1 MKFSGSC
8 RKPLFVPVLTLS
20 LLLVSFS
27 SQAFAASITVMPDW
41 TVFLQAAN
49 FILLV
54 ILLNIVLYRPIRS
67 ILKQRKAKIEGLEQ
81 NIESSTVDL
90 AEKESTYAAGIR
102 DARKKGML
110 EKDALV
116 QAAADE
122 EKQIL
127 DKINA
132 DALEE
137 LNAVKA
143 KVAQEAEAAK
153 AADMVVMLTQDH
165 LQGDIWKNDIAPN
178 MNEGDAFVVAHGFN
192 LNYGQIIPP
201 DNIDVFMIAPK
212 S

>member
-27 SQAFAASITVMPDW
+27 NQAFAASITVLPDW

-54 ILLNIVLYRPIRS
+54 ILLNIVLYRPIRN
-67 ILKQRKAKIEGLEQ
+67 ILKQRKEKIEGLEQ

-116 QAAADE
+116 QAAAEE

-153 AADMVVMLTQDH
+153 AALLKEVDTF
-165 LQGDIWKNDIAPN
+165 A
-178 MNEGDAFVVAHGFN
+178 NEIGKKILGRAV
-192 LNYGQIIPP
+192 
-201 DNIDVFMIAPK
+201 
-212 S
+212 

>member
-1 MKFSGSC
+1 ML
-8 RKPLFVPVLTLS
+8 PNWTTL
-20 LLLVSFS
+20 
-27 SQAFAASITVMPDW
+27 
-41 TVFLQAAN
+41 LQAAN

-54 ILLNIVLYRPIRS
+54 ILLNIVLYRPIRN
-67 ILKQRKAKIEGLEQ
+67 ILKQRKEKIDGLEHDIQ
-81 NIESSTVDL
+81 GSTSDL

-116 QAAADE
+116 QAATDE

-143 KVAQEAEAAK
+143 NVVQEAEAAK
-153 AADMVVMLTQDH
+153 AALLKEVDTF
-165 LQGDIWKNDIAPN
+165 A
-178 MNEGDAFVVAHGFN
+178 NEIGKKILGRAV
-192 LNYGQIIPP
+192 
-201 DNIDVFMIAPK
+201 
-212 S
+212 

>member
-1 MKFSGSC
+1 VEGIDMNFSGSS
-8 RKPLFVPVLTLS
+8 RKPLCVPVLALS
-20 LLLVSFS
+20 LLLINFS
-27 SQAFAASITVMPDW
+27 GPAFAASITVMPDW
-41 TVFLQAAN
+41 TTLLQAAN

-54 ILLNIVLYRPIRS
+54 FLLNIVLYRPVRN
-67 ILKQRKAKIEGLEQ
+67 ILKQRKAKIDGLEQ
-81 NIESSTVDL
+81 DIQSSTSDL
-90 AEKESTYAAGIR
+90 AEKETTYAAGIR

-122 EKQIL
+122 EKKIL

-153 AADMVVMLTQDH
+153 AALLKEVDTFA
-165 LQGDIWKNDIAPN
+165 NDIGKKILGRA
-178 MNEGDAFVVAHGFN
+178 V
-192 LNYGQIIPP
+192 
-201 DNIDVFMIAPK
+201 
-212 S
+212 

>member
-1 MKFSGSC
+1 MNFSGSS
-8 RKPLFVPVLTLS
+8 RKPLCVPVLALS
-20 LLLVSFS
+20 LLLINFCGP
-27 SQAFAASITVMPDW
+27 ALAASITVMPDW
-41 TVFLQAAN
+41 TTLLQAAN

-54 ILLNIVLYRPIRS
+54 FLLNIVLYRPIRN
-67 ILKQRKAKIEGLEQ
+67 ILKQRKAKIDGLEQ
-81 NIESSTVDL
+81 DIQSSTSDL
-90 AEKESTYAAGIR
+90 AEKETTYAAGIR

-122 EKQIL
+122 EKKIL

-153 AADMVVMLTQDH
+153 AALLKEVDTFA
-165 LQGDIWKNDIAPN
+165 NDIGKKILGRA
-178 MNEGDAFVVAHGFN
+178 V
-192 LNYGQIIPP
+192 
-201 DNIDVFMIAPK
+201 
-212 S
+212 

>member
-1 MKFSGSC
+1 LINFSG
-8 RKPLFVPVLTLS
+8 P
-20 LLLVSFS
+20 
-27 SQAFAASITVMPDW
+27 AFAASITVMPDW
-41 TVFLQAAN
+41 TTLLQAAN

-54 ILLNIVLYRPIRS
+54 FLLNIVLYRPIRN
-67 ILKQRKAKIEGLEQ
+67 ILKQRKAKIDGLEQ
-81 NIESSTVDL
+81 DIQSSTSDL
-90 AEKESTYAAGIR
+90 AEKETTYAAGIR

-122 EKQIL
+122 EKKIL

-153 AADMVVMLTQDH
+153 AALLKEVDTFA
-165 LQGDIWKNDIAPN
+165 NDIGKKILGRA
-178 MNEGDAFVVAHGFN
+178 V
-192 LNYGQIIPP
+192 
-201 DNIDVFMIAPK
+201 
-212 S
+212 